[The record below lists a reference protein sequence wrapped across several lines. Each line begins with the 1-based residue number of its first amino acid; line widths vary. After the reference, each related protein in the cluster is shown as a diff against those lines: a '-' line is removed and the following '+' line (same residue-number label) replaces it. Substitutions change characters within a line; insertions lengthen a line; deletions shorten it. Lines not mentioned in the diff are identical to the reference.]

1 MPKPDYME
9 YDPSV
14 YKKSVL
20 MGEKGTV
27 IGNAVGE
34 GLKGIGNVLTGIFG
48 GSGGTTATGGSYVS
62 TYANGVPVNV
72 GVDSSTKKWLT
83 YGGIAAGAVLLVAVL
98 VMAFKK
104 R

>member
-1 MPKPDYME
+1 MA
-9 YDPSV
+9 S
-14 YKKSVL
+14 
-20 MGEKGTV
+20 EKGTV
-27 IGNAVGE
+27 IAGAVGE
-34 GLKGIGNVLTGIFG
+34 GLKGIGNIITRIFG
-48 GSGGTTATGGSYVS
+48 GGGDTTATGDSYVNA
-62 TYANGVPVNV
+62 YANGVPVNV